1 VQEMQKLAAR
11 VPRRTQRVPGA
22 APGLLIGKDRIM
34 FSSIKKLHFVG
45 IGGIGMSGLAEI
57 LMDQGFIIT
66 GSDRA
71 ANDNT
76 ERVEGLG
83 ATLYVGH
90 DAHNVEPDVDVLVYS
105 SAIPPDNPEIL
116 LAHQR
121 KIPVIRRAEMLA
133 EVMRLK
139 YGIGIAGTHG
149 KTTTT
154 SMVSLVLME
163 GGIDPTVIVGGR
175 LRGLAGSNARMGKGE
190 FIVVEA
196 DEYDRSFLSITP
208 TIAVL
213 TTLETDHLDCYRD
226 LEDIKSAFLQFVN
239 KVPFYG
245 FVVLCLDEPALQDIM
260 PKIKKKIITYGLNG
274 QADLQAVDIV
284 HRLNKTKFLVLHG
297 GKELGKIELQIPGKH
312 NVQNALAAIAVGLE
326 LHVPF
331 DLVRTGIEKFTGVF
345 RRWEVKAEI
354 GDIMVVDD
362 YAHHPTE
369 IKATLAGVK
378 AGWRRRVICVFQPH
392 LYSRTRDFYDEFGR
406 SFFNADVL
414 VLTDVYP
421 AREEPIQGVSGELIV
436 NAAKELGHRNV
447 HYVPDKKVI
456 PKFLMEMKQPGD
468 IIITMGAGD
477 IWKFGE
483 EFVAQLK
490 AET

>member
-1 VQEMQKLAAR
+1 
-11 VPRRTQRVPGA
+11 
-22 APGLLIGKDRIM
+22 
-34 FSSIKKLHFVG
+34 
-45 IGGIGMSGLAEI
+45 
-57 LMDQGFIIT
+57 
-66 GSDRA
+66 
-71 ANDNT
+71 
-76 ERVEGLG
+76 
-83 ATLYVGH
+83 
-90 DAHNVEPDVDVLVYS
+90 
-105 SAIPPDNPEIL
+105 
-116 LAHQR
+116 
-121 KIPVIRRAEMLA
+121 MLA

-163 GGIDPTVIVGGR
+163 GGVDPTVIVGGR
-175 LRGLAGSNARMGKGE
+175 LHGLAGSNARMGKGE

-226 LEDIKSAFLQFVN
+226 LEDIKGAFLQFVN

-260 PKIKKKIITYGLNG
+260 PRIKKKIITYGLNG
-274 QADLQAVDIV
+274 QADLQAVDLIHKQNTTRFTV
-284 HRLNKTKFLVLHG
+284 IRGNT
-297 GKELGKIELQIPGKH
+297 ELGEIQLQIPGKH

-326 LHVPF
+326 LNVPF
-331 DLVRTGIEKFTGVF
+331 AQVKAGIEKFTGVF
-345 RRWEVKAEI
+345 RRWEVKAELQGLTI
-354 GDIMVVDD
+354 VDD

-369 IKATLAGVK
+369 IKATLSGVK

-421 AREEPIQGVSGELIV
+421 AREEPIQGVSGELIA
-436 NAAKELGHRNV
+436 NAAREFGHKQV
-447 HYVPDKKVI
+447 HYVPDKKNV
-456 PKFLMEMKQPGD
+456 PVFVMNMKQEGD

-477 IWKFGE
+477 IWRFGE
-483 EFVAQLK
+483 QFIAMLK
-490 AET
+490 AKG

>member
-1 VQEMQKLAAR
+1 
-11 VPRRTQRVPGA
+11 
-22 APGLLIGKDRIM
+22 M

-45 IGGIGMSGLAEI
+45 IGGIGMSGIAEI
-57 LMDQGFIIT
+57 LLDQGFTIT

-71 ANDNT
+71 TSENT
-76 ERVEGLG
+76 ERLASLG
-83 ATLYVGH
+83 STVYMGH
-90 DAHNVEPDVDVLVYS
+90 DAANIEVDVDALVYS
-105 SAIPPDNPEIL
+105 SAVQHDNPEMIE
-116 LAHQR
+116 AQRR
-121 KIPVIRRAEMLA
+121 KIPIIRRAEMLA

-163 GGIDPTVIVGGR
+163 GGVDPTVIVGGR
-175 LRGLAGSNARMGKGE
+175 LRGLAGSNARLGKGE

-226 LEDIKSAFLQFVN
+226 LEDIKSAFIQFAN

-245 FVVLCLDEPALQDIM
+245 FVVMCLDEPALQDIM
-260 PKIKKKIITYGLNG
+260 PKVKKKIITYGLNG
-274 QADLQAVDIV
+274 QADVQAVDIV
-284 HRLNKTKFLVLHG
+284 HRQNVSTFVVVAG
-297 GKELGKIELQIPGKH
+297 GTDLGEIKLQIPGRH
-312 NVQNALAAIAVGLE
+312 NVLNALAAITVGLR
-326 LHVPF
+326 LDVPF
-331 DLVRTGIEKFTGVF
+331 DKVKAGIEKFTGVF
-345 RRWEVKAEI
+345 RRWEIKAEKGGI
-354 GDIMVVDD
+354 TVIDD

-369 IKATLAGVK
+369 IKATLAGAK
-378 AGWRRRVICVFQPH
+378 AGWRRRVVCVFQPH

-414 VLTDVYP
+414 ILTDVYP
-421 AREEPIQGVSGELIV
+421 AREQPIQGVTGELIA
-436 NAAKELGHRNV
+436 NAAKEFGHKQV
-447 HYVPDKKVI
+447 HYVPDKRHI
-456 PKFLMEMKQPGD
+456 PAFLAEHAQPGD
-468 IIITMGAGD
+468 MIITMGAGD

-483 EFVAQLK
+483 EYIRLLSAK
-490 AET
+490 A

>member
-1 VQEMQKLAAR
+1 
-11 VPRRTQRVPGA
+11 
-22 APGLLIGKDRIM
+22 M

-45 IGGIGMSGLAEI
+45 IGGIGMSGIAEI
-57 LMDQGFIIT
+57 LMDQGFSIT
-66 GSDRA
+66 GSDKA
-71 ANDNT
+71 ASDNT
-76 ERVEGLG
+76 ERMQALG
-83 ATLYVGH
+83 AKVFIGH
-90 DAHNVEPDVDVLVYS
+90 DAKNLDPDVDVLVYS
-105 SAIPPDNPEIL
+105 SALALVNSEIVEAL
-116 LAHQR
+116 KR
-121 KIPVIRRAEMLA
+121 KLPVIRRAEMLA

-163 GGIDPTVIVGGR
+163 GGVDPTVIVGGR
-175 LRGLAGSNARMGKGE
+175 LHGLAGSNARLGKGE

-196 DEYDRSFLSITP
+196 DEFDRSFLSITP

-226 LEDIKSAFLQFVN
+226 LDDIKSAFIQFAS

-245 FVVLCLDEPALQDIM
+245 FVVLCLDEPALQNIM

-274 QADLQAVDIV
+274 QADLQAVDIRHKENRTSFIV
-284 HRLNKTKFLVLHG
+284 VRE
-297 GKELGKIELQIPGKH
+297 GKELGEVTIQIPGNH

-326 LHVPF
+326 LNVPF
-331 DLVRTGIEKFTGVF
+331 AKVKAGIEKFTGVF
-345 RRWEVKAEI
+345 RRWEVKADVN
-354 GDIMVVDD
+354 GIMVVDD

-369 IKATLAGVK
+369 ISVTLTGVK
-378 AGWRRRVICVFQPH
+378 AGWRRRVVCVFQPH
-392 LYSRTRDFYDEFGR
+392 LYSRTRDFYEDFGR

-414 VLTDVYP
+414 VLTDIYP
-421 AREEPIQGVSGELIV
+421 AREEPIQGITGELIA
-436 NAAKELGHRNV
+436 NTAKEYGHKQV
-447 HYVPDKKVI
+447 HYVADKKQV
-456 PKFLMEMKQPGD
+456 PEFLMKTKQPGD

-483 EFVAQLK
+483 EFIKQLK
-490 AET
+490 AEKVK

>member
-1 VQEMQKLAAR
+1 
-11 VPRRTQRVPGA
+11 
-22 APGLLIGKDRIM
+22 M
-34 FSSIKKLHFVG
+34 FSSIRKLHFVG
-45 IGGIGMSGLAEI
+45 IGGIGMSGIAEI
-57 LMDQGFIIT
+57 LNDEGFAVT

-71 ANDNT
+71 ASENT
-76 ERVEGLG
+76 ERLQVLG
-83 ATLYVGH
+83 VSVMIGH
-90 DAHNVEPDVDVLVYS
+90 DPRNLGPDVDALVYS
-105 SAIPPDNPEIL
+105 SAVGSDNPEVVE
-116 LAHQR
+116 AHRR

-175 LRGLAGSNARMGKGE
+175 LRGLAGSNARLGKGE

-196 DEYDRSFLSITP
+196 DEFDRSFLSITP

-213 TTLETDHLDCYRD
+213 TSLETDHLDCYRD
-226 LEDIKSAFLQFVN
+226 LDDIKSAFIQFAG

-260 PKIKKKIITYGLNG
+260 PKIKKKIVTYGLNG

-284 HRLNKTKFLVLHG
+284 HRQNMMKFTVLSN
-297 GKELGKIELQIPGKH
+297 GKELGGIELQIPGVH
-312 NVQNALAAIAVGLE
+312 NVQNALAATAVGLE

-331 DLVRTGIEKFTGVF
+331 SKVKAGIEKFTGVF
-345 RRWEVKAEI
+345 RRWEVKAELDGI
-354 GDIMVVDD
+354 TVIDD

-369 IKATLAGVK
+369 IKATLAGAK
-378 AGWRRRVICVFQPH
+378 AGWRRRTVCVFQPH

-406 SFFNADVL
+406 AFFNADVL
-414 VLTDVYP
+414 IVTDVYP
-421 AREEPIQGVSGELIV
+421 AREEPIQGVTGELIA
-436 NAAKELGHRNV
+436 NAAKEYGHKQV
-447 HYVPDKKVI
+447 HYVAEKKDV
-456 PKFLMEMKQPGD
+456 PGYLMTITRPGD
-468 IIITMGAGD
+468 MVITMGAGD

-483 EFVAQLK
+483 QFISLRK
-490 AET
+490 GPH

>member
-1 VQEMQKLAAR
+1 V
-11 VPRRTQRVPGA
+11 
-22 APGLLIGKDRIM
+22 
-34 FSSIKKLHFVG
+34 FSSIKKIHFVG
-45 IGGIGMSGLAEI
+45 IGGIGMSGIAEI
-57 LMDQGFIIT
+57 LLDQGFTVT

-71 ANDNT
+71 ASENT
-76 ERVEGLG
+76 DRMKELG
-83 ATLYVGH
+83 AGVFIGH
-90 DAHNVEPDVDVLVYS
+90 EAKNVSPDVGALVYS
-105 SAIPPDNPEIL
+105 SAVAPDNPEL
-116 LAHQR
+116 LEAQRR

-149 KTTTT
+149 KTTTA
-154 SMVSLVLME
+154 SRIGLILIE
-163 GGIDPTVIVGGR
+163 GGVDPTVIVGGR
-175 LRGLAGSNARMGKGE
+175 LRGLAGSNARLGKGQ

-196 DEYDRSFLSITP
+196 DEFDRSFLSITP

-226 LEDIKSAFLQFVN
+226 LEDIKSAFIQFAS

-260 PKIKKKIITYGLNG
+260 PKLKKKIITYGLNG
-274 QADLQAVDIV
+274 QADLQAVDIA
-284 HRLNKTKFLVLHG
+284 HRQNVTRFVVLYG
-297 GKELGKIELQIPGKH
+297 GKELGDVELQIPGKH

-326 LHVPF
+326 VGIPF
-331 DLVRTGIEKFTGVF
+331 AKVKAGIEKFTGVF
-345 RRWEVKAEI
+345 RRWELKAEVGGVTVI
-354 GDIMVVDD
+354 DD

-369 IKATLAGVK
+369 IRATLAGAK

-406 SFFNADVL
+406 AFFNADVL

-436 NAAKELGHRNV
+436 NAAREFGHKNV
-447 HYVPDKKVI
+447 TYVPDKKDI
-456 PKFLMEMKQPGD
+456 PAYLLKIKRPGD

-483 EFVAQLK
+483 EFIKNLK
-490 AET
+490 GGT

>member
-1 VQEMQKLAAR
+1 
-11 VPRRTQRVPGA
+11 
-22 APGLLIGKDRIM
+22 M

-57 LMDQGFIIT
+57 LMDQGFTVT

-76 ERVEGLG
+76 ERVEELG
-83 ATLYVGH
+83 ATLYIGH
-90 DAHNVEPDVDVLVYS
+90 DAGNVESDVDVLVYS

-116 LAHQR
+116 LAHHR

-163 GGIDPTVIVGGR
+163 GGVDPTVIVGGR

-274 QADLQAVDIV
+274 QADLQAVEIV
-284 HRLNKTKFLVLHG
+284 HRLNKTKFLVLRG
-297 GKELGKIELQIPGKH
+297 GKELGEIELQIPGKH

-326 LHVPF
+326 LQVPF
-331 DLVRTGIEKFTGVF
+331 RLVKTGIEKFTGVF
-345 RRWEVKAEI
+345 RRWEVKAEV

-392 LYSRTRDFYDEFGR
+392 LFSRTRDFYDEFGR

-421 AREEPIQGVSGELIV
+421 AREEPIQGVNGELIV
-436 NAAKELGHRNV
+436 NAAKELGHKQV
-447 HYVPDKKVI
+447 HYVPDKKAL
-456 PKFLMEMKQPGD
+456 PKFLMGIKQPGD

-483 EFVAQLK
+483 EFIAQLK
-490 AET
+490 AGT

>member
-1 VQEMQKLAAR
+1 
-11 VPRRTQRVPGA
+11 
-22 APGLLIGKDRIM
+22 M
-34 FSSIKKLHFVG
+34 FTSIKKLHFVG
-45 IGGIGMSGLAEI
+45 IGGIGMSGIAEI
-57 LMDQGFIIT
+57 LIDQGFTIT

-71 ANDNT
+71 GNDNIDRLT
-76 ERVEGLG
+76 ALG
-83 ATLYVGH
+83 AQISIGH
-90 DAHNVEPDVDVLVYS
+90 QASNVAPDVDAIVYS
-105 SAIPPDNPEIL
+105 SAIPPDNPEIVV
-116 LAHQR
+116 AHQR

-163 GGIDPTVIVGGR
+163 GGVDPTVIVGGR
-175 LRGLAGSNARMGKGE
+175 LHGLAGSNARMGKGE

-196 DEYDRSFLSITP
+196 DEFDRSFLSITP

-226 LEDIKSAFLQFVN
+226 LEDIKAAFIQFAG

-260 PKIKKKIITYGLNG
+260 PKIKKKIITYGLNS
-274 QADLQAVDIV
+274 QADLQAVDIS
-284 HRLNKTKFLVLHG
+284 HKQNRTRFTVLQNG
-297 GKELGKIELQIPGKH
+297 RELGEVELQIPGKH
-312 NVQNALAAIAVGLE
+312 NVQNALAAITVGLE
-326 LHVPF
+326 LQVPF
-331 DLVRTGIEKFTGVF
+331 AQVKAGIEKFTGVF

-354 GDIMVVDD
+354 GDITVVDD

-414 VLTDVYP
+414 VITDVYP

-436 NAAKELGHRNV
+436 NAAKEFGHKHV
-447 HYVPDKKVI
+447 EYLADKTGVPAL
-456 PKFLMEMKQPGD
+456 LMEIKQPGD

-477 IWKFGE
+477 IWRFGE
-483 EFVAQLK
+483 EFIRKLK
-490 AET
+490 AAQ

>member
-1 VQEMQKLAAR
+1 
-11 VPRRTQRVPGA
+11 
-22 APGLLIGKDRIM
+22 M
-34 FSSIKKLHFVG
+34 FTSIKKLHFVG
-45 IGGIGMSGLAEI
+45 IGGIGMSGIAEI
-57 LMDQGFIIT
+57 LIDQGFTVT

-71 ANDNT
+71 GSDNT
-76 ERVEGLG
+76 ERLAALG
-83 ATLYVGH
+83 AHVYIGH
-90 DAHNVEPDVDVLVYS
+90 QASNVEPDVDALVYS
-105 SAIPPDNPEIL
+105 SAIPPENPEVV
-116 LAHQR
+116 LARQR
-121 KIPVIRRAEMLA
+121 NIPVIRRAEMLA

-163 GGIDPTVIVGGR
+163 GGVDPTVIVGGR
-175 LRGLAGSNARMGKGE
+175 LHGLAGSNARMGKGE

-226 LEDIKSAFLQFVN
+226 LEDIKSAFIQFAS

-274 QADLQAVDIV
+274 QADLQAVDIT
-284 HRLNKTKFLVLHG
+284 HKKNRTHFTVLQNG
-297 GKELGKIELQIPGKH
+297 RELGEVELQIPGKH
-312 NVQNALAAIAVGLE
+312 NVQNALAAITVGLE
-326 LHVPF
+326 LQVPF
-331 DLVRTGIEKFTGVF
+331 AKVKAGIEKFTGVF

-354 GDIMVVDD
+354 GDLMVVDD

-378 AGWRRRVICVFQPH
+378 AGWRRRVVCVFQPH
-392 LYSRTRDFYDEFGR
+392 LYSRTRDFYDDFGR

-414 VLTDVYP
+414 VVTDVYP

-436 NAAKELGHRNV
+436 NAAKEVGHKHV
-447 HYVPDKKVI
+447 EYIPDKTKV
-456 PKFLMEMKQPGD
+456 PAFLMSMKQPGD

-477 IWKFGE
+477 IWRFGE
-483 EFVAQLK
+483 EFIAKLK
-490 AET
+490 AAQ